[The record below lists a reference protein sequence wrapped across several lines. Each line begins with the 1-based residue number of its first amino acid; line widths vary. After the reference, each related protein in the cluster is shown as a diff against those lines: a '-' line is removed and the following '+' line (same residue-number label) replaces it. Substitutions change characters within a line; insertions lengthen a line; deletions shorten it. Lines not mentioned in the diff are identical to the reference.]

1 MSNFLRRG
9 FDPDAAQH
17 ACREPG
23 TKIRFSNFD
32 GKISFAARSR
42 QLRLHRFEWQ
52 IVDCRCLAGDAVVIH
67 RVGPVGADLH
77 LENGVLARA
86 AHRFYGNPR
95 GSKILRQ
102 SPVIYPKLDK
112 ITNPLWRKFHFWLS
126 ALSHQLSA
134 LFRVKADSFSP
145 KLLQKPDITLE
156 EQLNVIHAVL

>member
-17 ACREPG
+17 SRREPG
-23 TKIRFSNFD
+23 TKIGFCNFD
-32 GKISFAARSR
+32 SKITFTARRR
-42 QLRLHRFEWQ
+42 QLRLQRLEGQ
-52 IVDCRCLAGDAVVIH
+52 VVDCRCLAGDAVVIH

-102 SPVIYPKLDK
+102 SPVIYPELDK
-112 ITNPLWRKFHFWLS
+112 ITNPLWRKFHRWLS
-126 ALSHQLSA
+126 ALSHRLSA
-134 LFRVKADSFSP
+134 LSVPRIGSLIAESCRLTAYHPYCLKHLTS
-145 KLLQKPDITLE
+145 T
-156 EQLNVIHAVL
+156 